1 MNPYNYNLII
11 DIIDVVFVSLVFYRL
26 LLLFKGTRATQMFVG
41 LFLLIL
47 ISFIAQWLNLNALN
61 WILNSLKTVWV
72 IGFVILFQPELRK
85 ALTQLGQN
93 RILGLF
99 LKVEESGTIS
109 EIVKACQQLAAKR
122 IGAIV
127 VIERDVG
134 LKNYVET
141 GTRLDARVSAEI
153 LGTIFTPPG
162 PLHDGAVIIEKSR
175 IVAAGCILPLS
186 QNPRLVR
193 SLGTRHRAGL
203 GLSEES
209 DAVVIIVSEET
220 GLISLAHHGK
230 LTRKLDINSLRN
242 QLVGIIGIKAEDAVA
257 TD

>member
-1 MNPYNYNLII
+1 MSSFHYNIII

-26 LLLFKGTRATQMFVG
+26 ILLFKGTRAMQMFIG

-47 ISFIAQWLNLNALN
+47 ISFVAQWLNLNALN
-61 WILNSLKTVWV
+61 WILNSLKTVWL

-99 LKVEESGTIS
+99 LKVEESGTVS
-109 EIVKACQQLAAKR
+109 EIVKSCQQLADKR
-122 IGAIV
+122 IGAIIA
-127 VIERDVG
+127 IERDVG
-134 LKNYVET
+134 LKNIIET
-141 GTRLDARVSAEI
+141 GTRLDARVSAEM
-153 LGTIFTPPG
+153 LGSIFTPPG
-162 PLHDGAVIIEKSR
+162 PLHDGAVVIEKSR

-186 QNPRLVR
+186 QNPRLAR

-220 GLISLAHHGK
+220 GLISLAHQGK
-230 LTRKLDINSLRN
+230 LTRKLDINALRN
-242 QLVGIIGIKAEDAVA
+242 LLVGIIGIKTEDAA
-257 TD
+257 PAS

>member
-1 MNPYNYNLII
+1 MSSFHYNIII
-11 DIIDVVFVSLVFYRL
+11 DIIDVVFVALVFYRL
-26 LLLFKGTRATQMFVG
+26 LLLFKGTRATQMFIG

-47 ISFIAQWLNLNALN
+47 ISFVAQWLNLNALN

-99 LKVEESGTIS
+99 IKVEEPGTVG
-109 EIVKACQQLAAKR
+109 EIVKACQQLAGKR
-122 IGAIV
+122 IGAIIA
-127 VIERDVG
+127 IERDVG
-134 LKNYVET
+134 LKNIIET
-141 GTRLDARVSAEI
+141 GTRLDSRVSAEM
-153 LGTIFTPPG
+153 LGSIFTPPG
-162 PLHDGAVIIEKSR
+162 PLHDGAVVIEKNR

-186 QNPRLVR
+186 QNPRLAR

-230 LTRKLDINSLRN
+230 LTRKLDINALRN
-242 QLVGIIGIKAEDAVA
+242 LLVGIIGIKTEDAVA
-257 TD
+257 SS